1 MSVSI
6 PESHRDLFVRP
17 VVVALATVN
26 PDGQPQVTPVWVD
39 YDGQHVIVNT
49 ARGRQKDRNMEERP
63 QVTVM
68 ALDPDNPYRW
78 IEVRG
83 VIEAIDEASGVEVI
97 NRLSAKYRN
106 QPDYYAGNPSLRARE
121 TRVTYRIR
129 PTHITKGG

>member
-1 MSVSI
+1 MTVTI
-6 PESHRDLFVRP
+6 PDSHRDLFTRP

-39 YDGQHVIVNT
+39 YDGEHVIINT
-49 ARGRQKDRNMEERP
+49 ARGRQKDRNMEARP

-68 ALDPDNPYRW
+68 ACDPDDPYRW

-83 VIEAIDEASGVEVI
+83 VIEEIDEASGLDVI

-106 QPDYYAGNPSLRARE
+106 EPDYYARNPAMRGKE

-129 PTHITKGG
+129 PTKITKGG

>member
-1 MSVSI
+1 MSVVI
-6 PESHRDLFVRP
+6 PESHRDLFERP

-39 YDGQHVIVNT
+39 YDGEFVIINT
-49 ARGRQKDRNMEERP
+49 ARGRQKDRNMEARP

-68 ALDPDNPYRW
+68 AMDPDDPYRW
-78 IEVRG
+78 VEVRG
-83 VIEAIDEASGVEVI
+83 VIEEIDEASGLDVI

-106 QPDYYAGNPSLRARE
+106 QPDYYARNPSMRGRE

-129 PTHITKGG
+129 PTKVTKGG

>member
-1 MSVSI
+1 MSLTL
-6 PESHRDLFVRP
+6 PESHRDLFERP

-26 PDGQPQVTPVWVD
+26 PNGQPQVTPVWVD
-39 YDGQHVIVNT
+39 YDGQHLIINT
-49 ARGRQKDRNMEERP
+49 ARGRRKDRNMEARP

-68 ALDPDNPYRW
+68 AMDPDDPYRW

-83 VIEAIDEASGVEVI
+83 VIEAIDEASGLEVI

-106 QPDYYAGNPSLRARE
+106 QPDYYARNEAMRGKE